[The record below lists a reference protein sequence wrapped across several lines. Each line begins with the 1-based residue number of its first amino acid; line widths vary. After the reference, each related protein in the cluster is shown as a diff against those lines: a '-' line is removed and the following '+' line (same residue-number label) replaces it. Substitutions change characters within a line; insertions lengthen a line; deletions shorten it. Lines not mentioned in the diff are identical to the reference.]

1 MHKTTHDG
9 PLTGVHLPRF
19 LSYMLIMLVYIT
31 NEGYNRDDKTKPRGK
46 SKNLSMTSRTIV
58 IAVVFI
64 FFFTTVALRSGFTQ
78 TYSQSSRLRMSS
90 SSLSPP
96 RNIQV
101 FTRPGCKYCRIA
113 KAKLNELG
121 VPYEEYDISA
131 VSTDKSQLNSL
142 IKERLAYTLTT
153 TVPQIYIGS
162 DLIGGCDNLL
172 KEVETN
178 TFENRLQLYNIQK
191 LIKIAHTTTN
201 DATSTSAGDL
211 TSTTNTRVKRPLGDS
226 LNDYLD
232 FHPLPEI
239 LSLTPTQLSQQLQ
252 RSILQLCDIYVT
264 SDGKQVNYAKM
275 SQSQEFEKYI
285 ELSNYLK
292 YYSIKELALGLK
304 DNQKFSF
311 FVNIYNAMIIHR
323 LVYTAYI
330 IYIMYCVVCVNICMY
345 VYMQHLICMAYV
357 CIHVVLL
364 YYTYTIYYL
373 IPWICICTHTYI

>member
-1 MHKTTHDG
+1 
-9 PLTGVHLPRF
+9 
-19 LSYMLIMLVYIT
+19 
-31 NEGYNRDDKTKPRGK
+31 
-46 SKNLSMTSRTIV
+46 MTSRTIV

-78 TYSQSSRLRMSS
+78 TISQSSRLRMSS
-90 SSLSPP
+90 SSFSPP

-131 VSTDKSQLNSL
+131 VSTDKSQLSSL

-153 TVPQIYIGS
+153 TVPQIYIGT

-178 TFENRLQLYNIQK
+178 TFKNRLQLYNIQK
-191 LIKIAHTTTN
+191 LIKIAHTISTTS
-201 DATSTSAGDL
+201 DATSTTAGDL
-211 TSTTNTRVKRPLGDS
+211 TSTTITRMKRPLGDS

-264 SDGKQVNYAKM
+264 SDGKQVNYKAM
-275 SQSQEFEKYI
+275 SKSQEFEKYI

-292 YYSIKELALGLK
+292 YYSIKELSIGLK

-323 LVYTAYI
+323 LVYTA
-330 IYIMYCVVCVNICMY
+330 
-345 VYMQHLICMAYV
+345 
-357 CIHVVLL
+357 
-364 YYTYTIYYL
+364 
-373 IPWICICTHTYI
+373 

>member
-1 MHKTTHDG
+1 
-9 PLTGVHLPRF
+9 
-19 LSYMLIMLVYIT
+19 
-31 NEGYNRDDKTKPRGK
+31 
-46 SKNLSMTSRTIV
+46 MTSRTIV

-90 SSLSPP
+90 SSFSPP

-131 VSTDKSQLNSL
+131 ASTDKSQLNSL

-201 DATSTSAGDL
+201 DATGTAVDL
-211 TSTTNTRVKRPLGDS
+211 TSTTNSRAKRPLGDS

-264 SDGKQVNYAKM
+264 SDGKQVNYKAM

-292 YYSIKELALGLK
+292 YYSIKELAIGLK

-323 LVYTAYI
+323 LVYTA
-330 IYIMYCVVCVNICMY
+330 
-345 VYMQHLICMAYV
+345 
-357 CIHVVLL
+357 CI
-364 YYTYTIYYL
+364 
-373 IPWICICTHTYI
+373 ICI